1 MEEMRA
7 SGERKHKEDL
17 RRSQKSLNFYFLKQ
31 QQKRG
36 EKTETFTR
44 HVEFMILPNEILN
57 VI

>member
-1 MEEMRA
+1 MEKMRA
-7 SGERKHKEDL
+7 SVERRHKEDL
-17 RRSQKSLNFYFLKQ
+17 RRSQKSLNFYFFKTAA
-31 QQKRG
+31 KKG